1 MNKMDKNKKTFW
13 VLILISIV
21 CQAIITPFLTGEI
34 QLILNWISIG
44 FYGFFGYLGLKYFE
58 KKSGFPEML
67 QKDIRFNW
75 RILIPF
81 LFGIIFAVAA
91 IVSDI
96 ISPTKIPQIAFPLSI
111 PVWIPIAILDEM
123 FWRLFVLTSL
133 IFFISN
139 KILKGKHYE
148 KVFWGVVIF
157 ESLIYMFIQFSLY
170 SKMVGT
176 ITPFVILQII
186 FISGG
191 FVIVS
196 CYLYKRG
203 GFLAPVTLHLTQY
216 LLYHGLYGGIRVL
229 L

>member
-1 MNKMDKNKKTFW
+1 MTAA
-13 VLILISIV
+13 
-21 CQAIITPFLTGEI
+21 CQAIITPFLLGDI

-67 QKDIRFNW
+67 QRDISFNK
-75 RILIPF
+75 RILFPF
-81 LFGIIFAVAA
+81 LFGIFFAIAA

-96 ISPTKIPQIAFPLSI
+96 ISPTKIPQIPLPLSI

-133 IFFISN
+133 IWFTSN
-139 KILKGKHYE
+139 KILKGKYHE
-148 KVFWGVVIF
+148 KVFWGVAIF

-176 ITPFVILQII
+176 ITPYVILQII
-186 FISGG
+186 LISGG
-191 FVIVS
+191 FVIIS

>member
-1 MNKMDKNKKTFW
+1 MTAA
-13 VLILISIV
+13 
-21 CQAIITPFLTGEI
+21 CQAIITPFLLGDI

-44 FYGFFGYLGLKYFE
+44 LYGFLGYLGLKYFE

-67 QKDIRFNW
+67 QRDISFNK
-75 RILIPF
+75 RILFPF
-81 LFGIIFAVAA
+81 LFGIFFAIAA

-96 ISPTKIPQIAFPLSI
+96 ISPTKIPQIPFPLSI

-133 IFFISN
+133 IWFTSN
-139 KILKGKHYE
+139 KILKGKYHE
-148 KVFWGVVIF
+148 KVFWGVAIF

-176 ITPFVILQII
+176 ITPYVILQII
-186 FISGG
+186 LISGG
-191 FVIVS
+191 FVIIS